1 MLERAE
7 SVVCN
12 TLCIYFIIIHICYV
26 SDVYYHYKI
35 QNILYTKIYL
45 VLKISNRSYGYVVLF
60 NKIPFIDKIPSSLLK
75 VKIAV

>member
-12 TLCIYFIIIHICYV
+12 TLCIYFIITHICYV

-35 QNILYTKIYL
+35 QNTLYTKIYL

-60 NKIPFIDKIPSSLLK
+60 NKMPFIDKIPSSLLK
-75 VKIAV
+75 FKIAV